1 MKNLPIAVFAA
12 VAAFAAKA
20 AVKSA
25 ADYDVGDYV
34 QDGLIAHYDGIRNAG
49 ATLPHDSEAAK
60 WADLVNAGVYAS
72 RENILSKSNERL
84 GVWTGKSFR
93 FEGNSCMVMS
103 APITLGADFTISAVF
118 DLDLDSERAVNEG
131 RVYPTVF
138 SCSTNDTLTITM
150 NRSWATP
157 IAKTNVFWKTDI
169 CSSTGSSTGRPTIDP
184 FYGKYINAAFD
195 SALDRNYLSQT
206 SSFTKSGSYQANKA
220 DQSVGAMA
228 YSWGG
233 RAGVKST
240 GLVGEYHAL
249 RIYSRKLSDEEL
261 ARNMMVD
268 EIRFRGGAIP
278 NTNVVV
284 EASVYAGVGGVE
296 AAGVYEVVGSHTFTA
311 PDVTVGG
318 TIYRAAGY
326 TIETWNG
333 KFWSSAKRFE
343 GGSYTYTVSE
353 DSPTV
358 RLTWLWK
365 AVRGIRAMSDY
376 DACDYVQG
384 ALIAQYD
391 GIRNA
396 GAELA
401 HNPGAAVWQDL
412 KSPDNYMTFNGTT
425 DVAAATGEWAGGNAY
440 KFNGFSYA
448 RMAQPINLGSN
459 ITVQLAVDI
468 DNAAQERNYNTLF
481 AGWLGY
487 PLYFS
492 AEKDSGPFAKVY
504 HDHDSQGRCLEWKDS
519 GETGS
524 GASTGRAKLYS
535 WNYKYITAVTTD
547 ERAYLFEE
555 DDYCADESLS
565 GSPKSF
571 VRTKWKEFKDYR
583 WSVGGASYENPDE
596 VNKRLTIGMYHSARF
611 YNRPLTSEELIWNRK
626 VDEIRFRGAA
636 YTNVVVA
643 SSKAKAEGVQKNGT
657 YEVLGEGVFSAVAVN
672 TVKGGRNVTYIPTGY
687 TIERLSG
694 GEWSVPETYVGT
706 SYTYDV
712 EKENG
717 QIVRL
722 TWMWRSEGLGT
733 VITIK

>member
-1 MKNLPIAVFAA
+1 MKKVPVTVFAA
-12 VAAFAAKA
+12 VASLSLNATLKT
-20 AVKSA
+20 A

-49 ATLPHDSEAAK
+49 ATQPHDSEAKK
-60 WADLVNAGVYAS
+60 WVDLVSGNNMTFCGTNDEAAAS
-72 RENILSKSNERL
+72 GK
-84 GVWTGKSFR
+84 WTG
-93 FEGNSCMVMS
+93 GNSYAFNSSYARMS
-103 APITLGADFTISAVF
+103 NAVDLGRNITVQVAIDVDFEAQTAAYDETKKCTYVTYVGTTADYGVFTRPTSRTSLEWKADIWCGT
-118 DLDLDSERAVNEG
+118 RAKYSKWEG
-131 RVYPTVF
+131 R
-138 SCSTNDTLTITM
+138 
-150 NRSWATP
+150 
-157 IAKTNVFWKTDI
+157 
-169 CSSTGSSTGRPTIDP
+169 
-184 FYGKYINAAFD
+184 YINLITTDGFSYVGQNAVYEGETE
-195 SALDRNYLSQT
+195 R
-206 SSFTKSGSYQANKA
+206 TKNDDFNGYQWTIG
-220 DQSVGAMA
+220 GA
-228 YSWGG
+228 
-233 RAGVKST
+233 
-240 GLVGEYHAL
+240 H
-249 RIYSRKLSDEEL
+249 LSDSKNVDIRLSLGRFYSARFYNRPLGESEL
-261 ARNMMVD
+261 AQNRKVD
-268 EIRFRGGAIP
+268 EVRFRGAVY
-278 NTNVVV
+278 TNVVV
-284 EASVYAGVGGVE
+284 EASVYAGVGGIE

-311 PDVTVGG
+311 PDVTAGG
-318 TIYRAAGY
+318 VLYRAIGY

-333 KFWSSAKRFE
+333 KFWSSAKRFD
-343 GGSYTYTVSE
+343 GATYTYTVSE
-353 DSPTV
+353 DSPAV

-396 GAELA
+396 GAALA
-401 HNPGAAVWQDL
+401 HDSEAAVWQDL

-425 DVAAATGEWAGGNAY
+425 DVAAATGEWNGGNAY

-448 RMAQPINLGSN
+448 RMVAPINLGSN

-468 DNAAQERNYNTLF
+468 DNAAQERNYNTLY

-504 HDHDSQGRCLEWKDS
+504 HEHASQGRYLEWKDS

-565 GSPKSF
+565 GTPKSF
-571 VRTKWKEFKDYR
+571 ARTKWGEFKNYR
-583 WSVGGASYENPDE
+583 WSVGGTFYENPDN
-596 VNKRLTIGMYHSARF
+596 VNKYLTIGKYHSARF
-611 YNRPLTSEELIWNRK
+611 YNRPLTSEELIWNRR

-643 SSKAKAEGVQKNGT
+643 SSRAKAEGVQKNGA
-657 YEVLGEGVFSAVAVN
+657 YEVLDEGEFTAVAVN

-687 TIERLSG
+687 TVERLSDG
-694 GEWSVPETYVGT
+694 KWSKPEEYTGT
-706 SYTYDV
+706 SYTYNV
-712 EKENG
+712 EKESG